1 MSFRGLSPL
10 RQGISLS
17 GAGTAG
23 GGGEKSQEVKL
34 LGVAMIGRI
43 RALLLEGS
51 RYHRG
56 RTVVLLSLLV
66 GANLLLWG
74 IALASFRGTPLL
86 LGTAFLAFG
95 FGLRHA
101 MDADHIAAIDNVT
114 RMLVSKG
121 KRPVGVGF
129 FFSLG
134 HSTIVFGLSA
144 VLAAAAAALK
154 DRLPLIRAY
163 GNIAGALISSAFLL
177 AFGIINLLVLFAL
190 LETFRKVRAGGG
202 YSDEDLTRLLS
213 KRGIFGRLFRGIF
226 GLIGHSWQMY
236 YVGLLFGLGFDTA
249 TEIGILGIS
258 AAEGSG
264 GLSVWSIMIFPALFA
279 GGMTLVDTTENI
291 LMLGAYGWAFG
302 SPVRKLYYNLA
313 VTSAS
318 VLVALVIGGLEA
330 LGLVQREFHL
340 TGGVWK
346 AVSAVTRHFG
356 SLGYVIFGLFVAS
369 WTISVAFYRLR
380 RYDEVKTG
388 LAESSLAD

>member
-1 MSFRGLSPL
+1 MGFLPCGKGFPLSRG
-10 RQGISLS
+10 RDCGRW
-17 GAGTAG
+17 
-23 GGGEKSQEVKL
+23 GEKSQEVKL

-43 RALLLEGS
+43 RVLLLEGS

-163 GNIAGALISSAFLL
+163 GNIAGALISSSF
-177 AFGIINLLVLFAL
+177 
-190 LETFRKVRAGGG
+190 
-202 YSDEDLTRLLS
+202 SLS
-213 KRGIFGRLFRGIF
+213 LKPSGRSGR
-226 GLIGHSWQMY
+226 
-236 YVGLLFGLGFDTA
+236 
-249 TEIGILGIS
+249 
-258 AAEGSG
+258 EGA
-264 GLSVWSIMIFPALFA
+264 IRMR
-279 GGMTLVDTTENI
+279 T
-291 LMLGAYGWAFG
+291 
-302 SPVRKLYYNLA
+302 
-313 VTSAS
+313 
-318 VLVALVIGGLEA
+318 
-330 LGLVQREFHL
+330 
-340 TGGVWK
+340 
-346 AVSAVTRHFG
+346 
-356 SLGYVIFGLFVAS
+356 
-369 WTISVAFYRLR
+369 
-380 RYDEVKTG
+380 
-388 LAESSLAD
+388 